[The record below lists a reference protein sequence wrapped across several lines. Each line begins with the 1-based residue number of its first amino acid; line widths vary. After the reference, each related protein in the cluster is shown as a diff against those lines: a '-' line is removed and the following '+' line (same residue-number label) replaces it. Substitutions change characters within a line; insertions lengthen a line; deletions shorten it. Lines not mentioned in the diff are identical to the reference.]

1 MSHSSIYVSCAICS
15 KCADFFKNIEL
26 LCNVNKMFSADSAK
40 CLSSVLITEHVNA
53 TPTVNQYNC
62 HSAAVW

>member
-1 MSHSSIYVSCAICS
+1 MSHSNVSCAIGS
-15 KCADFFKNIEL
+15 KCADFLKKNIEL
-26 LCNVNKMFSADSAK
+26 LCNVNEMFSADSAK
-40 CLSSVLITEHVNA
+40 RLSSVLITEHVNV